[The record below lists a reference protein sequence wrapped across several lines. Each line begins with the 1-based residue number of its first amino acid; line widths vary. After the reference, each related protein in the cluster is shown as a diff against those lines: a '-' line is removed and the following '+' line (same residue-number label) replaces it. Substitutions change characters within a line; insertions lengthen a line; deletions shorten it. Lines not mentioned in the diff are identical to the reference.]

1 MIFFD
6 ADAHFKM
13 WSFEEM
19 SSVFWHCPAIPNSWV
34 VDQGKS
40 GVLLK
45 VVEVFGVGH
54 VAHFTRKSEVLRG
67 SFDSKFSES

>member
-1 MIFFD
+1 MVLLD
-6 ADAHFKM
+6 ADAHFEM
-13 WSFEEM
+13 WSSEEM

-45 VVEVFGVGH
+45 VIEVFGVGH

-67 SFDSKFSES
+67 PFNSQVFES